1 MAKKENLPSPKS
13 AERFVRAHLDKGRYE
28 GVLNERKRL
37 NDVRDIFFGE
47 QSASGNTQIPLAD
60 GGCFHP
66 APINVLKKMV
76 DTALNLNDYAA
87 QIYPQQ
93 NALPAFLD
101 AIWNYFKNDCEIEL
115 VDNVHSIAFG
125 YGSAHLYDVF
135 LSVVANPGDII
146 LMPES
151 YYHSVSEWPSKWHAE
166 ARCIKTKKEN
176 AYKLSAED
184 LENWC
189 QNNPSLIDKVCNLV
203 ITNPTSTGA
212 IYSDEEIKAIARVI
226 EKYDFLIYSDEVYRD
241 SSFDMAE
248 VRSLASYPELLS
260 RTVTSNSGS
269 KSKNVADFRIGW
281 CCGPKEIVDRMIW
294 HLEHSLIGLPLYLQE
309 IGTEILKTKGQA
321 LQLEKL
327 ESQKR
332 IKTLSNLITHS
343 NKRLNYNFG
352 IDLELI
358 KIVNLPRAG
367 NNLCLDFSA
376 FKGWKMPNG
385 KLIQN
390 SEDLCRYFY
399 SHTHMSENGVLNHG
413 VCFSCGYSKGHD
425 DVILYVSYS
434 QPGYKFAG
442 DAAKPH
448 YNYELAEHMLR
459 KVAAADIDDEQIQKA
474 LASIGIEKPAIELD
488 YSVASHEALQI
499 LTDAFDRV
507 VCALRLLTPPL
518 NVIKGL

>member
-1 MAKKENLPSPKS
+1 MAERKDFKESYHKSP
-13 AERFVRAHLDKGRYE
+13 ERFVRHGLDEGRYE
-28 GVLNERKRL
+28 GVYNERKRL
-37 NDVRDIFFGE
+37 NDVRDIFFGT

-66 APINVLKKMV
+66 APINILKKMI
-76 DTALNLNDYAA
+76 DTAFNLNDYAA

-93 NALPAFLD
+93 NALPAFLG
-101 AIWNYFKNDCEIEL
+101 AIWNYFKNDCDIDL
-115 VDNVHSIAFG
+115 RDDAHSIAFG

-151 YYHSVSEWPSKWHAE
+151 YYHSISEWPAKWHAE
-166 ARCIKTKKEN
+166 ARCIKTGKEN
-176 AYKLSAED
+176 AYKLTAQD
-184 LENWC
+184 LKQWC
-189 QNNPSLIDKVCNLV
+189 NMNPELVDKICNLV

-212 IYSDEEIKAIARVI
+212 IYSAAEIEELAAIC
-226 EKYDFLIYSDEVYRD
+226 EEYDFLVYSDEVYRD
-241 SSFDMAE
+241 SSFDMDK
-248 VRSLASYPELLS
+248 VRSLASHPKLLG

-281 CCGPKEIVDRMIW
+281 CCGPKEIVDRMVW

-309 IGTEILKTKGQA
+309 IGTEILKTKGETLA
-321 LQLEKL
+321 LEKL

-332 IKTLSNLITHS
+332 IQTLSHLIAHS
-343 NKRLNYNFG
+343 NLRLKQHFSMDME
-352 IDLELI
+352 II
-358 KIVNLPRAG
+358 KIVNLPQAG

-376 FKGWKMPNG
+376 LKGWKIPG
-385 KLIQN
+385 GGVIHN

-399 SHTHMSENGVLNHG
+399 GHTHESEMGVLNHG

-425 DVILYVSYS
+425 DIILYVSYS

-442 DAAKPH
+442 EAAKPH
-448 YNYELAEHMLR
+448 YNYELAHHTLR
-459 KVAAADIDDEQIQKA
+459 ALAKDDIDDAEIEQALTRLGIAKPDIALNYSKA
-474 LASIGIEKPAIELD
+474 SQSAQ
-488 YSVASHEALQI
+488 QI

-507 VCALRLLTPPL
+507 VCALRMLMPSSAA
-518 NVIKGL
+518 K